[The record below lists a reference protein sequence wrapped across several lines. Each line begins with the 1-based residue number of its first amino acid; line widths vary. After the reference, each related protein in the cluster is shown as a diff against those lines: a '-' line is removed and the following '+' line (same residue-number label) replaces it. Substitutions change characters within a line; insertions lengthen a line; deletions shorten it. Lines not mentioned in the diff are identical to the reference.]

1 MIDTLLVATSAIMK
15 KCQLVNFR
23 ERFANLE
30 LCIYACKHEHISK
43 KLLCRNLEL
52 YKHEHVSK
60 NYYAETYTKRIM
72 QMFTQ

>member
-1 MIDTLLVATSAIMK
+1 MIDILLVATSAIMK

-30 LCIYACKHEHISK
+30 LCIYACKH
-43 KLLCRNLEL
+43 
-52 YKHEHVSK
+52 VSK
-60 NYYAETYTKRIM
+60 NYYAETLNSVNMNTFLKITDAETYTKHIM